1 MTTISS
7 VGTASIPQATASNTL
22 QEQEK
27 STVAVQSAT
36 TGTTAE
42 SDSPEA
48 VQPTPR
54 ADVSISAEGRK
65 LAAAS
70 AQSGSAQ
77 QSRGTSGTDETDE
90 DLQELREQIRELE
103 KQLREKQDEQARIQ
117 ADRNLSE
124 AQKTAKLQAVQS
136 AIGAIASNL
145 MAALAKLQELTSEEA

>member
-7 VGTASIPQATASNTL
+7 VGTAFIPQATASNTL
-22 QEQEK
+22 QAQEE

-42 SDSPEA
+42 SDSPQA
-48 VQPTPR
+48 VQPAPR

-70 AQSGSAQ
+70 VQSGAAQ

-90 DLQELREQIRELE
+90 ELQEIRKQIRELE

-117 ADRNLSE
+117 GDRNLSE
-124 AQKTAKLQAVQS
+124 DQKTAKLQAVQS

-145 MAALAKLQELTSEEA
+145 MAALAKLQELLSQDA